1 MNNHHQSHKPT
12 DVYTIVTNRIIEH
25 LEKGVVPWRQPW
37 ADAGLP
43 KNLVSG
49 KPYRGINVW
58 LLSTLNYPQN
68 CFLSFKQVKEL
79 GGTVKKGEKA
89 QEVIFW
95 KWLEVEN
102 KETKEKEK
110 IPMLRYYN
118 VFNVSQC
125 EGIPQE
131 KLPPVV
137 ENKNNPIETCEK
149 IINEMPKRPDIRNK
163 EQRAYYNK
171 LDDYVNMPRIE
182 TFNKSEDYYST
193 LFHELVHSTGYSE
206 RLNRKELIK
215 GKSFRSE
222 DYAIEELTA
231 EMGASYLKSF
241 AGIPIEQLENNAAYI
256 QGWLEKLRNDKKFIV
271 HASSQAQKATD
282 YILNIQTEE
291 KKLGLNE
298 EKEKKEISTDIEK
311 QSKETKDNEKG
322 RLNELQTM
330 RENKEISKETGI
342 EK

>member
-1 MNNHHQSHKPT
+1 MNNQQTNNPT

-43 KNLVSG
+43 KNLISG

-95 KWLEVEN
+95 KWLEVKN

-110 IPMLRYYN
+110 IPVLRYYN
-118 VFNVSQC
+118 VFNISQC
-125 EGIPQE
+125 EGIPIE
-131 KLPPVV
+131 KIPKQI
-137 ENKNNPIETCEK
+137 ERNNHPIDTCEK
-149 IINEMPKRPDIRNK
+149 IINEMPKCPQILNI
-163 EQRAYYNK
+163 EQKAYYRK
-171 LDDYVNMPRIE
+171 SDDYINMPKIE
-182 TFNKSEDYYST
+182 TFVNSESYYGT
-193 LFHELVHSTGYSE
+193 LFHELVHSTGHND
-206 RLNRKELIK
+206 RLNRMELIK
-215 GKSFRSE
+215 NNGFRTK

-231 EMGASYLKSF
+231 EMGASYLKSY
-241 AGIPIEQLENNAAYI
+241 AGIPIEHLETNASYI
-256 QGWLEKLRNDKKFIV
+256 QGWLERLKNDKKIIV

-282 YILNIQTEE
+282 YILNIR
-291 KKLGLNE
+291 NE
-298 EKEKKEISTDIEK
+298 EIELSDTLHERPDNYVEREGKLREIREKG
-311 QSKETKDNEKG
+311 NEKSTSV
-322 RLNELQTM
+322 ELEM
-330 RENKEISKETGI
+330 
-342 EK
+342 

>member
-1 MNNHHQSHKPT
+1 MNNNHSNRPI

-110 IPMLRYYN
+110 IPLLRYYN
-118 VFNVSQC
+118 VFNISQC
-125 EGIPQE
+125 EGIPIE
-131 KLPPVV
+131 KIPKQI
-137 ENKNNPIETCEK
+137 ERNNNPIDTCEK

-163 EQRAYYNK
+163 EQRAYYNR
-171 LDDYVNMPRIE
+171 LDDYVNIPRIE
-182 TFNKSEDYYST
+182 TFNKSEDFYST
-193 LFHELVHSTGYSE
+193 LFHELVHSTGHGE
-206 RLNRKELIK
+206 RLNRKELLESK
-215 GKSFRSE
+215 GMRS
-222 DYAIEELTA
+222 DKYAIEELTA
-231 EMGASYLKSF
+231 EMGASYLKSY
-241 AGIPIEQLENNAAYI
+241 AGISIEHLENNAAYI
-256 QGWLEKLRNDKKFIV
+256 QNWLERLRNDKKFIV

-282 YILNIQTEE
+282 YILNIQ
-291 KKLGLNE
+291 NE
-298 EKEKKEISTDIEK
+298 ERELDLREINTKNFNTFVERDTELKGIRDKEKSLLIE
-311 QSKETKDNEKG
+311 
-322 RLNELQTM
+322 R
-330 RENKEISKETGI
+330 
-342 EK
+342 

>member
-1 MNNHHQSHKPT
+1 MNNNHQSHKPT

-118 VFNVSQC
+118 VFNISQC

-163 EQRAYYNK
+163 EQRAYYNR
-171 LDDYVNMPRIE
+171 LEDYVNIPKME
-182 TFNKSEDYYST
+182 TFNKSEDFYNT
-193 LFHELVHSTGYSE
+193 LLHELVHSTGHSE
-206 RLNRKELIK
+206 RLNRKELLESK
-215 GKSFRSE
+215 GMRS
-222 DYAIEELTA
+222 DKYAIEELTA
-231 EMGASYLKSF
+231 EMGTSYLKSY
-241 AGIPIEQLENNAAYI
+241 AGIPIEELENNASYI
-256 QGWLEKLRNDKKFIV
+256 QGWLERLKNDKKFIV

-282 YILNIQTEE
+282 FILNIQNKELELHE
-291 KKLGLNE
+291 K
-298 EKEKKEISTDIEK
+298 T
-311 QSKETKDNEKG
+311 
-322 RLNELQTM
+322 
-330 RENKEISKETGI
+330 ENKEITTNKEVQIKAINERFDDIKNIRTKRKNKFKEVSI
-342 EK
+342 DL